1 MVRYFPPEVA
11 EQLIWADE
19 LLKPGQGE
27 AREAAVMFIDL
38 RGFTRL
44 AARLTPGE
52 LLALVGD
59 FQRIAVPIIQEHRG
73 AIITY
78 LGDGIMVAFGAVR
91 ATASYA
97 ADALRCTEALVDAV
111 GRWVETS
118 CATGDCTPDVGIGV
132 EVGTVICGTIGEV
145 GKLEYAVLGE
155 PVNRAAKLQ
164 SHTRDEGLR
173 ALSTRYALDRARAQ
187 GYTGERCRALHAP
200 RRVRGVDTPIEL
212 VAVE

>member
-1 MVRYFPPEVA
+1 
-11 EQLIWADE
+11 
-19 LLKPGQGE
+19 
-27 AREAAVMFIDL
+27 
-38 RGFTRL
+38 
-44 AARLTPGE
+44 
-52 LLALVGD
+52 
-59 FQRIAVPIIQEHRG
+59 
-73 AIITY
+73 
-78 LGDGIMVAFGAVR
+78 
-91 ATASYA
+91 
-97 ADALRCTEALVDAV
+97 
-111 GRWVETS
+111 
-118 CATGDCTPDVGIGV
+118 VGIGV